1 MSRLAALLLTNLCLA
16 GCSAVTVG
24 TCGSEVADFLLR
36 KEHRSLVI
44 HPQGC
49 YFAWDQTRS
58 PFEAERRALLLC
70 SENNRES
77 DAECRVVA
85 TDDFLCPLTLEDW
98 IEERRQADAALDV
111 IMAQR
116 KCAFGPPFE
125 VKSAPGTEP
134 PALDAAGNPAITEAL
149 TAFGLEDYEPDSGGT
164 IVFGRA
170 PETRSNWIVHE
181 GLRFVT
187 QKNGERAC
195 ILRLANGWDP
205 RFGHFDTVF
214 AVQLVGC
221 FTKSG

>member
-1 MSRLAALLLTNLCLA
+1 MPRLLTLLLTILGLV
-16 GCSAVTVG
+16 GCAAVTVDR
-24 TCGSEVADFLLR
+24 CGPDVADFLLR

-49 YFAWDQTRS
+49 YIAWDQTRS

-70 SENNRES
+70 SENNPES

-85 TDDFLCPLTLEDW
+85 TDNFLCPLTLEDW
-98 IEERRQADAALDV
+98 ISERRQADAVSDV
-111 IMAQR
+111 IMSRR
-116 KCAFGPPFE
+116 KCAFSPPFE
-125 VKSAPGTEP
+125 VKSAPGTAP
-134 PALDAAGNPAITEAL
+134 PALDASGNPAIGEAL
-149 TAFGLEDYEPDSGGT
+149 TAFGLDDYEPDSGST

-187 QKNGERAC
+187 QKDGERTC
-195 ILRLANGWDP
+195 LLRLANGSDP

-221 FTKSG
+221 FTTGG